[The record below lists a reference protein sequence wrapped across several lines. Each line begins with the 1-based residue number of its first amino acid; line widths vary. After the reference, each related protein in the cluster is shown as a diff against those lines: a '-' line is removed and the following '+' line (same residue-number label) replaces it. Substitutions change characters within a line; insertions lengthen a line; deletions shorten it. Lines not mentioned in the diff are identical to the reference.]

1 VTQVSGEVH
10 TYEEELPRH
19 LGPPPVANYTGAKL
33 HDSTSPT
40 YTVELDN
47 GAFWAL
53 WELLEGEAKHRF
65 PTRGIMAYARA
76 YLRAVTAFRKAY
88 WGANPPP
95 APPEPRKLVRRQR

>member
-1 VTQVSGEVH
+1 M
-10 TYEEELPRH
+10 
-19 LGPPPVANYTGAKL
+19 
-33 HDSTSPT
+33 
-40 YTVELDN
+40 
-47 GAFWAL
+47 
-53 WELLEGEAKHRF
+53 LESEARHRF